1 MAEERSSEGRCS
13 RREEKNQVSVMSDG
27 ICPNRWP
34 VPYVEDHTCV
44 EQVRSPYP
52 SCYNFVEFFL
62 RRSCIKS
69 CTLVVT
75 FSLTNSP
82 GLVFFG
88 PQVPP
93 GLLSI

>member
-1 MAEERSSEGRCS
+1 MRVGLGIICQAGEGSTFPVRD
-13 RREEKNQVSVMSDG
+13 EVSG
-27 ICPNRWP
+27 I
-34 VPYVEDHTCV
+34 VGVGYH
-44 EQVRSPYP
+44 RSPYP

-62 RRSCIKS
+62 RCSCIKS

-82 GLVFFG
+82 GLVFFR

>member
-1 MAEERSSEGRCS
+1 MSGDCDIPFVVLEKHL
-13 RREEKNQVSVMSDG
+13 REKSL
-27 ICPNRWP
+27 
-34 VPYVEDHTCV
+34 
-44 EQVRSPYP
+44 VRSPYP

-62 RRSCIKS
+62 GRSCIKS

-93 GLLSI
+93 GAFLDHTYLLGCCVSKKPVNMIG